1 MLTFLEYFKG
11 NEILNPNFTNGKKAD
26 RAFGN
31 RQNVN
36 TKPKEYKHKDTVV
49 DNATHT
55 PQLYKG
61 LRLQQLL
68 QQYNTDFTPNTSKV
82 LGNSNVEVEMF
93 EDEEGQP
100 CGRVKRR
107 VKNGM

>member
-11 NEILNPNFTNGKKAD
+11 NKILNPNFTNGKKAD
-26 RAFGN
+26 RAFGTRKN
-31 RQNVN
+31 IN
-36 TKPKEYKHKDTVV
+36 TKPKEYEHKDPAVS
-49 DNATHT
+49 NATNS

-61 LRLQQLL
+61 LKLRQLL
-68 QQYNTDFTPNTSKV
+68 QQYNTKFAPNVTKV
-82 LGNSNVEVEMF
+82 LGNSDVEVEMF